1 MTETTIVSPQ
11 SYLTTDGQESLNVR
25 VDGIKGKI
33 TNAFNAKLDIMFDLE
48 EIRWSAT
55 WLDDEIWKEW
65 DAEYQAKGK
74 NRAPRAWSNWVSL
87 RGIQGDD
94 MKLEDAKSYQLWL
107 ATAVLHRL
115 IDAHNDSCDIVSE
128 ENLLPLPTSVWQVDA
143 MTALFKRADAV
154 PTSLYEH
161 EDSSGRGV
169 LPPYLPIEEQTH
181 LIEYWET
188 AWQQSPRQFKT
199 VNDIAIPVAPSRE
212 TVRKTLESL
221 DLKQPVVPRERT
233 VDALMPSPETDKK
246 RDEVWEGIKARQG
259 AGIKYN
265 AEQQQRST
273 QQAKEIEEQQEQRSR
288 LFRYNELLVTLKRD
302 INNLDTF
309 VSEVDHTL
317 GTQYFDELRQMKVG
331 MITVADDMERLQ
343 AVYELLKT
351 VCQRVASH
359 NPPSGIHM
367 TTIEV

>member
-1 MTETTIVSPQ
+1 
-11 SYLTTDGQESLNVR
+11 
-25 VDGIKGKI
+25 
-33 TNAFNAKLDIMFDLE
+33 
-48 EIRWSAT
+48 
-55 WLDDEIWKEW
+55 
-65 DAEYQAKGK
+65 
-74 NRAPRAWSNWVSL
+74 
-87 RGIQGDD
+87 
-94 MKLEDAKSYQLWL
+94 
-107 ATAVLHRL
+107 
-115 IDAHNDSCDIVSE
+115 
-128 ENLLPLPTSVWQVDA
+128 
-143 MTALFKRADAV
+143 
-154 PTSLYEH
+154 
-161 EDSSGRGV
+161 
-169 LPPYLPIEEQTH
+169 

-199 VNDIAIPVAPSRE
+199 VNDVAIPVAPSRE

-233 VDALMPSPETDKK
+233 VDALMPSPETEKK
-246 RDEVWEGIKARQG
+246 RDEVWEGIKARQTTG
-259 AGIKYN
+259 SNYN
-265 AEQQQRST
+265 AAQQQRST

-343 AVYELLKT
+343 SVYELLKT